1 MKEEK
6 KCKCEEPSSNCHDAS
21 CQCKSSSTSH
31 EKTNTEAEPVEKVIL
46 VEQNLDYKDKYL
58 RMLAE
63 VENTKKR
70 LQKEK
75 HETINFVIEN
85 TLGEFLPALDNLEN
99 ALKFANSSSEEV
111 KNWAAGF
118 QMIFTQFRDIMHNH
132 GVVAFHSE
140 GNLFDPHFHEAME
153 IVETTL
159 HPEGTILEEYAKG
172 YKSRSR
178 TIRPA
183 KVKVAKSPSSVEE
196 ESKTEENLEKN
207 NSI

>member
-6 KCKCEEPSSNCHDAS
+6 KCKCEENCHGTS
-21 CQCKSSSTSH
+21 CPSDHNSTCSDKKLSEL
-31 EKTNTEAEPVEKVIL
+31 EKPIEKVII
-46 VEQNLDYKDKYL
+46 VEQNIDYKDKYL

-70 LQKEK
+70 IQKEK
-75 HETINFVIEN
+75 YETINFAIEN
-85 TLGEFLPALDNLEN
+85 TLCEFIPALDNLEN
-99 ALKFANSSSEEV
+99 ALKFSSSSSEEV
-111 KNWAAGF
+111 KNWASGF
-118 QMIFTQFRDIMHNH
+118 QMIFTQFRDIMHSH
-132 GVVAFHSE
+132 GIVAFHSE

-159 HPEGTILEEYAKG
+159 HPEGTILTEFAKG

-183 KVKVAKSPSSVEE
+183 KVKVAKKPTEVEE
-196 ESKTEENLEKN
+196 QKEEENLNKN
-207 NSI
+207 NPK